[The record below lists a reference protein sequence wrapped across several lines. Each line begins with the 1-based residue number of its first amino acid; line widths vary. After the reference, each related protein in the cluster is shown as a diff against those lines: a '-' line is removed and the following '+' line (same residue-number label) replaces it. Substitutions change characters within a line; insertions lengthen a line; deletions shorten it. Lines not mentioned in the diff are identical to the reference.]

1 MLKSQRTIN
10 FNATSVLEV
19 EGNEV
24 VLGTMNAT
32 INEDGTVNINKY
44 TTSKESYS
52 DHQATIEED
61 WATFE
66 TEVHEYAGIEL
77 VQPEVTAKTK

>member
-10 FNATSVLEV
+10 FNATSVLENKGS
-19 EGNEV
+19 EPI
-24 VLGTMNAT
+24 VLGTMSAT

-44 TTSKESYS
+44 TSSKESYAE
-52 DHQATIEED
+52 HQAIIEED

-66 TEVHEYAGIEL
+66 TEVHAYAGTEL
-77 VQPEVTAKTK
+77 VQTETPVK

>member
-44 TTSKESYS
+44 TTSKESYAE
-52 DHQATIEED
+52 HQAIIEED

-66 TEVHEYAGIEL
+66 TEVHAYAGTEL
-77 VQPEVTAKTK
+77 VQTEAPAK